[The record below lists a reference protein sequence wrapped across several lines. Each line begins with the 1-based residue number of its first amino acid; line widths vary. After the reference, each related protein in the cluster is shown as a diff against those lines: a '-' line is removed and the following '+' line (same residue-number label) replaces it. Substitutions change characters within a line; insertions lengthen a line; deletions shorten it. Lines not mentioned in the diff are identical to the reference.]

1 MEISAYFDQIR
12 QGTER
17 LEDVKISPEV
27 NRELEKKKL
36 KEKCY
41 EFEALLFNSMLRSM
55 RKTIEKSGLI
65 SGGDAEEIYTSL
77 LDQEY
82 AIILSK
88 NSRTNIADALYE
100 QLTQKQM
107 PKDLKSQKNIEGV
120 FKIK

>member
-17 LEDVKISPEV
+17 LEDVKISSEV